1 MTPRGVPGNT
11 SRPGGFGDSV
21 LAHGRGLLLPLR
33 LPDPPRAEPQSGKNA
48 MHLHCENALVSSG
61 RACVVPCRLHG
72 ETPLSCSVLGFA
84 AALTLVSR
92 SFLIRDL
99 LCGRARSTARRS
111 TAFSHTSTLVI
122 PSRINRLDAIL
133 VEPALCSHLFPAGK
147 GADSA
152 HCLDHSHREN
162 ALAEFSRRTARSA
175 KRGNPSQT
183 QPPSQAIVARRAG

>member
-1 MTPRGVPGNT
+1 MAR
-11 SRPGGFGDSV
+11 
-21 LAHGRGLLLPLR
+21 LLY
-33 LPDPPRAEPQSGKNA
+33 RAQS
-48 MHLHCENALVSSG
+48 
-61 RACVVPCRLHG
+61 
-72 ETPLSCSVLGFA
+72 LGFA

-111 TAFSHTSTLVI
+111 TAFSHTSTLVN

-162 ALAEFSRRTARSA
+162 VLAEFSRRTARSA
-175 KRGNPSQT
+175 KRATSLPDSASFASHPCAKGRLAAPTS
-183 QPPSQAIVARRAG
+183 SARIAQSRKPRLARSAGLPKAGARPLPQEPGAASASHRCRAAGA